1 MAAMNNVPAITEEQR
16 QELIDFMQ
24 GSRTYRYEE
33 WSRLSKLRDQIT
45 LAALTAEP
53 EVWIK
58 PDSLGFP
65 RLAGID
71 AVTIPYVPEYPIP
84 LYTAP
89 PAPVLR
95 LPGEVSCEGLD
106 PQEADEAR
114 NLGQCEGWNQCLSE
128 IKSLNNQP
136 APPEASNEQ

>member
-1 MAAMNNVPAITEEQR
+1 MNNFPAMTEEKR
-16 QELIDFMQ
+16 QELVQ
-24 GSRTYRYEE
+24 AC
-33 WSRLSKLRDQIT
+33 RDTIKYAADYPEVEVRMAHVA

-89 PAPVLR
+89 AAPVLR
-95 LPGEVSCEGLD
+95 VPNEVSCEGLD

-114 NLGQCEGWNQCLSE
+114 NLGQCEGWNQCLAE
-128 IKSLNNQP
+128 IKRLNGV
-136 APPEASNEQ
+136 